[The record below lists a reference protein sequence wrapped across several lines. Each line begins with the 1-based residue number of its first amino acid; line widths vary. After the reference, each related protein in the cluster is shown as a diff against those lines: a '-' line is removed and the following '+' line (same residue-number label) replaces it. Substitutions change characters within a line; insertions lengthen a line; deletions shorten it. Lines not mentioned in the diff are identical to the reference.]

1 VNARPGTSQLPSVLV
16 PVTRTGDGGGPSG
29 IPYAGVLANLFVHYA
44 FGTWRAQQ
52 FPTGLLRGP
61 AGRPMRAWKGSAQ
74 HE

>member
-1 VNARPGTSQLPSVLV
+1 MRARGPASSQACWFPSLAQVMEMDPPGIS
-16 PVTRTGDGGGPSG
+16 
-29 IPYAGVLANLFVHYA
+29 YAGVLANLFVHYA